1 MRISGKTWPV
11 ILRWRIDAK
20 TEGEDMARQKS
31 ETTQLRKTFLITA
44 VADPDVTVH
53 ELAARFKVSLSTI
66 RRDLAVLEASGE
78 IVRTYGGAVKRN
90 RNEPTWHDKE
100 LINRAGKDLIAQVAA
115 SRVHSGDVVL
125 LDAGTTVARVAQ
137 LLSNRKDL
145 TIITNGLST
154 ILTLAD
160 SEVDL
165 HILPGRLRRP
175 NEAILGAA
183 TDEAIRNLT
192 PDIVFLGADHIDPT
206 RGINCPDMEQ
216 AALKK
221 AMAECARNAWV
232 LADRSKFLASPKF
245 AYWAPL
251 PTSVGLITNATPS
264 DIAAFKDEFTSI
276 LFA

>member
-1 MRISGKTWPV
+1 
-11 ILRWRIDAK
+11 
-20 TEGEDMARQKS
+20 MARQKR
-31 ETTQLRKTFLITA
+31 ETTQTRKTQLIAA

-53 ELAARFKVSLSTI
+53 DLAKQFKVSLSTI
-66 RRDLAVLEASGE
+66 RRDLAVLEDSGE
-78 IVRTYGGAVKRN
+78 IVRTYGGAVQRN

-100 LINRAGKDLIAQVAA
+100 LTNRAEKDLIAQVAA
-115 SRVHSGDVVL
+115 SRVHPGDVVL
-125 LDAGTTVARVAQ
+125 MDAGTSVARVAQ
-137 LLSNRKDL
+137 LLSNRQDI

-160 SEVDL
+160 SEVDIQ
-165 HILPGRLRRP
+165 ILPGRLRRP

-183 TDEAIRNLT
+183 TDDAVRNLT
-192 PDIVFLGADHIDPT
+192 PDIAFLGADHLDPV

-221 AMAECARNAWV
+221 AMAECARNTWV
-232 LADRSKFLASPKF
+232 LSDKSKFASSPKF

-251 PTSVGLITNATPS
+251 PSSVGLITTASPS
-264 DIAAFKDEFTSI
+264 DVAAFKDEFTSI